1 MTNIRVVCLV
11 LTIGTSSCVASA
23 GTLYLDPMF
32 GVQKTSNLVYG
43 QGLIDNGNALLDL
56 KLDIYQPTDIGVAV
70 PESRPT
76 IMWIHGGG
84 WEGGTK
90 RSVNQEEEWVPRGYN
105 VVSIEYRLLGDNVPL
120 TTGPAD
126 DFPFLGFLGPPGI
139 TSTVN
144 ASLEDG
150 ALALEWLHANANT
163 YGIDTKRIGVAGISA
178 GAVNALVLGH
188 LVEPENVE
196 IKAVISVSGALFN
209 FTNPFTPGG
218 PPTMLITGE
227 NDKTLPPEFGVLTR
241 DLMNEAGIANE
252 FYLEPDTGHLPNWDV
267 VIDGQTLSE
276 HGVDFLYQ
284 NVALVPEPSTFALG
298 ALAMMIIFG
307 AVARRR
313 TVRRFGS

>member
-1 MTNIRVVCLV
+1 MRNIKVVCLV
-11 LTIGTSSCVASA
+11 LIMGTSSYVARA

-43 QGLIDNGNALLDL
+43 QGLVDNGNALLDL

-105 VVSIEYRLLGDNVPL
+105 VISIEYRLLGDNPPL

-126 DFPFLGFLGPPGI
+126 DFAFLGLVGPPGI

-150 ALALEWLHANANT
+150 ALALDWLYANADT
-163 YGIDTKRIGVAGISA
+163 YGIDTNRIGVAGISA

-188 LVEPENVE
+188 LVQLENVD

-209 FTNPFTPGG
+209 FTNPFTAGG

-227 NDKTLPPEFGVLTR
+227 KDNTVPPELVELTR
-241 DLMNEAGIANE
+241 DLMNEVGIENE
-252 FYLEPDTGHLPNWDV
+252 FYLQPNTGHLPNWDV
-267 VIDGQTLSE
+267 VIDGQTLSQ
-276 HGVDFLYQ
+276 HGVNFLYE
-284 NVALVPEPSTFALG
+284 NLAIVPEASSIEL
-298 ALAMMIIFG
+298 LATGLLLFSS
-307 AVARRR
+307 ACA
-313 TVRRFGS
+313 VRRVVVQRS

>member
-1 MTNIRVVCLV
+1 MRNIKVVCLV
-11 LTIGTSSCVASA
+11 LIMGTSSYVARA

-43 QGLIDNGNALLDL
+43 QGLVDNGNALLDL

-105 VVSIEYRLLGDNVPL
+105 VISIEYRLLGDNPPL

-126 DFPFLGFLGPPGI
+126 DFAFLGLVGPPGI

-150 ALALEWLHANANT
+150 ALALEWLYANADT
-163 YGIDTKRIGVAGISA
+163 YGIDTNRIGVAGISA
-178 GAVNALVLGH
+178 GAVNALALGH
-188 LVEPENVE
+188 LVQLENVE

-209 FTNPFTPGG
+209 DPNPFTPGG

-227 NDKTLPPEFGVLTR
+227 KDPTLPPVFQMLTR
-241 DLMNEAGIANE
+241 DLMNEAGVVNE
-252 FYLEPDTGHLPNWDV
+252 FYLQPDTGHLPNWDV
-267 VIDGQTLSE
+267 LIDGQTLSQ
-276 HGVDFLYQ
+276 HGIDFLYQ
-284 NVALVPEPSTFALG
+284 NLALVPEPSTFALG
-298 ALAMMIIFG
+298 ALAVMIMLG
-307 AVARRR
+307 TAARRR
-313 TVRRFGS
+313 VVG

>member
-1 MTNIRVVCLV
+1 MRSIKVVCLV
-11 LTIGTSSCVASA
+11 LIMGTSSYVARA

-43 QGLIDNGNALLDL
+43 QGLVDNGNALLDL

-105 VVSIEYRLLGDNVPL
+105 VISIEYRLLGDNPPL

-126 DFPFLGFLGPPGI
+126 DFAFLGLVGPPGI

-150 ALALEWLHANANT
+150 ALALEWLYANADT
-163 YGIDTKRIGVAGISA
+163 YGIDTNRIGVAGISA
-178 GAVNALVLGH
+178 GAVNALALGH
-188 LVEPENVE
+188 LVQLENVE

-209 FTNPFTPGG
+209 DPNPFTPGG

-227 NDKTLPPEFGVLTR
+227 KDPTLPPVFQMLTR
-241 DLMNEAGIANE
+241 DLMNEAGVVNE
-252 FYLEPDTGHLPNWDV
+252 FYLQPDTGHLPNWDV
-267 VIDGQTLSE
+267 LIDGQTLSQ
-276 HGVDFLYQ
+276 HGIDFLYQ
-284 NVALVPEPSTFALG
+284 NLALVPEPSTFALG
-298 ALAMMIIFG
+298 ALAVMIMLG
-307 AVARRR
+307 TAARRR
-313 TVRRFGS
+313 VVG

>member
-1 MTNIRVVCLV
+1 MRNIKVVCLV
-11 LTIGTSSCVASA
+11 LIMATSSYVARA

-43 QGLIDNGNALLDL
+43 QGLVDNGNALLDL

-105 VVSIEYRLLGDNVPL
+105 VISIEYRLLGDNPPL

-126 DFPFLGFLGPPGI
+126 DFAFLGLVGPPGI

-150 ALALEWLHANANT
+150 ALALEWLYANADT
-163 YGIDTKRIGVAGISA
+163 YGIDTNRIGVAGISA
-178 GAVNALVLGH
+178 GAVNALALGH
-188 LVEPENVE
+188 LVQLENVE

-209 FTNPFTPGG
+209 DPNPFTPGG

-227 NDKTLPPEFGVLTR
+227 KDPTLPPVFQMLTR
-241 DLMNEAGIANE
+241 DLMNEAGVVNE
-252 FYLEPDTGHLPNWDV
+252 FYLQPDTGHLPNWDV
-267 VIDGQTLSE
+267 LIDGQTLSQ
-276 HGVDFLYQ
+276 HGIDFLYQ
-284 NVALVPEPSTFALG
+284 NLALVPEPSTFALG
-298 ALAMMIIFG
+298 ALAVMIMLG
-307 AVARRR
+307 TAARRR
-313 TVRRFGS
+313 VVG